1 MFRAIHESPLQNRV
15 RVKPVINFSLFT
27 IHFSLKNRKFF
38 IHILKGVN
46 VLNLADIKIFQ
57 WLYNKRRDYL
67 YYKLW
72 PRFYKKYSKK
82 PIDEKKVVLAYSELY
97 KTMPD
102 NLISVKNYLESNGY
116 NCVVIS
122 KSETA
127 RLSNNFFVN
136 EIKKCFCC
144 KEYFEACGDAK
155 AVFLTDYFFPAY
167 ACKPREGQKIVQ
179 LWHGCGAFKKWGYS
193 TVDKKWGAGK
203 DTLDKYPIH
212 NTYTHVCV
220 SSPKVKFAYAEAFK
234 CSEDV
239 VMPLGAPRTDIYF
252 DNDFAAS
259 CRKKL
264 IDKFPEIGERK
275 IILYAPTFRGNNLA
289 SSYAE
294 NKLDIEKMR
303 AELSEDYALVIKL
316 HPLTAK
322 AFSVD
327 ENDDFVF
334 NASGVEIETALCAAD
349 TVITDYS
356 SLIFEYA
363 ILGRPM
369 IFFAYDLAEY
379 DDSRSFY
386 FDYETFVPGEI
397 VTDTRAIIAEIKRL
411 ETDFDIEKV
420 RKFKD
425 DFMSACDGNSTRR
438 IIETVMK

>member
-1 MFRAIHESPLQNRV
+1 M
-15 RVKPVINFSLFT
+15 
-27 IHFSLKNRKFF
+27 
-38 IHILKGVN
+38 
-46 VLNLADIKIFQ
+46 LNLADIKIFQ